1 MDTSV
6 DGEPL
11 VVIRIDEKLSLYSK
25 YLKPIPSKLN
35 VGERFECD
43 LPRHSGLNA
52 TNRQPTEKRTRDS
65 GCKRFKARRLSPR
78 YPLFDDPFLIFGVNN
93 RQFSIV
99 ADNFFALI

>member
-6 DGEPL
+6 VGATL
-11 VVIRIDEKLSLYSK
+11 VVIRIDEKHNLFTK
-25 YLKPIPSKLN
+25 ILKPIPSQQN
-35 VGERFECD
+35 VGERFDCD

-52 TNRQPTEKRTRDS
+52 TNRQPSEKRTRDS

-78 YPLFDDPFLIFGVNN
+78 YPLFYDPFLIFGVNN

-99 ADNFFALI
+99 AENFFALI